1 MKQKSTWDA
10 SILLDRR
17 VILLALFSA
26 TLGVISGMLF
36 FSETVVIENPA
47 VSPAAKRNLPPLV
60 KADAPVVKKNDNVIG
75 EAKEDPVEEI
85 EIYQLSGMLGYQSYF
100 ASHIKPEGM
109 KDPKKIDDQDRA
121 ALMGAIGKVG
131 VQMPLLPEPLV
142 MQGTRVQPSIL
153 SVMTLR
159 HKDGSIDA
167 LASNEYKGGK
177 DTLSVVK
184 SGDALVCTLRGE
196 GVIQVYTIHLNVT
209 YPDGD
214 KLLTMQT
221 TRNRPLG
228 VSTMSVSGRA
238 KLLR

>member
-1 MKQKSTWDA
+1 MKQKFAWDA

-17 VILLALFSA
+17 VILFALLSA
-26 TLGVISGMLF
+26 ILGVISGMLF
-36 FSETVVIENPA
+36 FSETVVIEKPSI
-47 VSPAAKRNLPPLV
+47 SPTVRRSLPPLV
-60 KADAPVVKKNDNVIG
+60 KANALVVEKSDVVVS
-75 EAKEDPVEEI
+75 EAKEDTVEEI
-85 EIYQLSGMLGYQSYF
+85 EIYQLSQMLGYQSYF

-109 KDPKKIDDQDRA
+109 IDTKKIDDQDRA
-121 ALMGAIGKVG
+121 ALMGAIGKTG
-131 VQMPLLPEPLV
+131 VPMPLFPEPV
-142 MQGTRVQPSIL
+142 FRHDTRFQPSVL

-159 HKDGSIDA
+159 HKDGSIQA

-177 DTLSVVK
+177 DTLEVVR
-184 SGDALVCTLRGE
+184 SGDALVCTLRDE
-196 GVIQVYTIHLNVT
+196 GVIQVYTIHLNVS

-228 VSTMSVSGRA
+228 VSTTSVSGRA

>member
-1 MKQKSTWDA
+1 MKQKSAWDA
-10 SILLDRR
+10 SIFLDKR
-17 VILLALFSA
+17 VILLALLSA
-26 TLGVISGMLF
+26 ILGVISGMLF
-36 FSETVVIENPA
+36 FSETVVIEKPA
-47 VSPAAKRNLPPLV
+47 VLPAVKRSLPPLV
-60 KADAPVVKKNDNVIG
+60 KADAPVVKKSDNLVS

-85 EIYQLSGMLGYQSYF
+85 EVYQLSEMLGYQSYF
-100 ASHIKPEGM
+100 ASHIKPEGV
-109 KDPKKIDDQDRA
+109 KDSKKIDDQDRV
-121 ALMGAIGKVG
+121 ALMGAIGKMG
-131 VQMPLLPEPLV
+131 VPIPLLPDPV
-142 MQGTRVQPSIL
+142 VRHDTRFQPSVL

-159 HKDGSIDA
+159 HKDGSVEA

-177 DTLSVVK
+177 DTLEVVR
-184 SGDALVCTLRGE
+184 SGDALVCTLRDE

-228 VSTMSVSGRA
+228 VSTTSVSGRA